1 MARWYG
7 NESFLNQYIMFADA
21 INESVREN
29 DAIQKKQDIA
39 ASRVAR
45 SNTLFRLLDELPDE
59 FTKEDLMKVLEDKK
73 MVQRGYV
80 TYLKRMEDRELIM
93 PKGNGFKKIFKN

>member
-1 MARWYG
+1 
-7 NESFLNQYIMFADA
+7 MFADA